1 MRRIRAEVERR
12 LAADDVAGAEAY
24 MAAQQAELAR
34 QGWYVRKLNTA
45 YLSFFGAYGG
55 GGNRFE
61 ASLRALRASSGSLA
75 AFVARVERFARPEDA
90 LRAG

>member
-1 MRRIRAEVERR
+1 MRRIRAEVERL
-12 LAADDVAGAEAY
+12 LAAGDVPAAEAY
-24 MAAQQAELAR
+24 MAEQQAELGR
-34 QGWYVRKLNTA
+34 QGWYVRRLNTA

-61 ASLRALRASSGSLA
+61 APLRALRGSAGSLA
-75 AFVARVERFARPEDA
+75 AFLATVERFGRPEDA